1 MEADL
6 ARLQEQLKADSIAA
20 AGGDEFAESPIDP
33 KLYQVSALTGE
44 GMDSLKAAIAQK
56 VHELREEAREAAG
69 AQEQDFDKVWRLARE
84 RRDGEVRI
92 TREEDALRVEGRAI
106 ERMTAQTDLD
116 NEEALIFL
124 QHRFR
129 RSGLDEALREA
140 GARDGD
146 EIRIGD
152 FAFEYIGDA
161 EDGFEELDI

>member
-1 MEADL
+1 
-6 ARLQEQLKADSIAA
+6 
-20 AGGDEFAESPIDP
+20 
-33 KLYQVSALTGE
+33 
-44 GMDSLKAAIAQK
+44 MDSLKAAIAQK

-84 RRDGEVRI
+84 RRDGELRI

-140 GARDGD
+140 GACDGD

-152 FAFEYIGDA
+152 FAFEYVGDA